1 MTMKDINQRI
11 KCWLEPKGFKQAS
24 PKSLFIKDQGFY
36 FIVASLT
43 PHKALSGFFFDLAV
57 KFLWSS
63 HEDISY
69 DYTVGNSRVYGQE
82 DPNPTLGGILYNSE
96 SLESEL
102 AYMMKEADKRIDAY
116 MALADCTVLLKC
128 LENRNDFVSV
138 VNKGFAKRD
147 KSKAIALVLCDHAQE
162 AQEIFF
168 NDSQYDSVSERLSKS
183 CLTYDEF
190 VRDLLDVINRLRRR
204 LEMKLKIKLDDIDE
218 QVLRRN

>member
-11 KCWLEPKGFKQAS
+11 KCWLEPKGFQQAS
-24 PKSLFIKDQGFY
+24 PKSLFVKDQGFY
-36 FIVASLT
+36 FIVASLS

-57 KFLWSS
+57 KFLWST

-147 KSKAIALVLCDHAQE
+147 KSKAIALVLCDHAKE

-168 NDSQYDSVSERLSKS
+168 NDSQYDSVSERLYKS

-190 VRDLLDVINRLRRR
+190 VRDLLDVINSLRRR
-204 LEMKLKIKLDDIDE
+204 LEIKLKIKLDDIDE

>member
-24 PKSLFIKDQGFY
+24 PKSLFVKDQGFY

-43 PHKALSGFFFDLAV
+43 PHKALAGFFFDLAV

-69 DYTVGNSRVYGQE
+69 DYALGDSRVYGQE
-82 DPNPTLGGILYNSE
+82 DPNPTLGGILFNSE

-116 MALADCTVLLKC
+116 MALADRTVLLKC

-138 VNKGFAKRD
+138 VNKGFLLGFIIKATTTSSKISRLFKTISLCPIVGGSKVPAKTHFF
-147 KSKAIALVLCDHAQE
+147 I
-162 AQEIFF
+162 IFLF
-168 NDSQYDSVSERLSKS
+168 
-183 CLTYDEF
+183 
-190 VRDLLDVINRLRRR
+190 
-204 LEMKLKIKLDDIDE
+204 
-218 QVLRRN
+218 

>member
-43 PHKALSGFFFDLAV
+43 PHKALFGFFFDLAV
-57 KFLWSS
+57 KFLWST

-69 DYTVGNSRVYGQE
+69 DYTLGDSRVYGQE

-102 AYMMKEADKRIDAY
+102 AYMMNEADKRIDAY

-147 KSKAIALVLCDHAQE
+147 KSKAIALVLCDHA
-162 AQEIFF
+162 
-168 NDSQYDSVSERLSKS
+168 
-183 CLTYDEF
+183 
-190 VRDLLDVINRLRRR
+190 
-204 LEMKLKIKLDDIDE
+204 
-218 QVLRRN
+218 